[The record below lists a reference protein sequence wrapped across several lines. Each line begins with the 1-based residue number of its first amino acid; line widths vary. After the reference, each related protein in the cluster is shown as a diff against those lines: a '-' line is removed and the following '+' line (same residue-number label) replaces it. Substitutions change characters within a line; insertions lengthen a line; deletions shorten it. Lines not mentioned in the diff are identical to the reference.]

1 LVDFSPN
8 AHEGRRRFAAASSF
22 FCALLISLAFASP
35 VFARPGEDAS
45 TAARERNLHR
55 ERFWHILLHYRPSIF
70 GVRSLVDDPAFFLS
84 PRGKSDPEAELTA
97 TLGAIF
103 AEPDPDD
110 PEAHAACKFPLRTAW
125 LTEQLGIPDSIRP
138 DPGCAKFDRAVADI
152 RPRSAA
158 MIFPTYHMNN
168 PASMFGHTLLT
179 ILSEEGAQLTA
190 HAVNYSARTEETNGL
205 FFAVKGLLG
214 MYPGY
219 YSVQPYYQKIQQYGD
234 ISQRDI
240 WEYPLNLTRPEI
252 HRLLMHLWELRE
264 VWADYFFFDEN
275 CSYNLLFLLEAARPS
290 LHLTDRFNVF
300 ALPVDTIKAARAEGL
315 IESADYRPSRAT
327 KIRHRLAR
335 LSPEQRDAV
344 LSLVEGER
352 APETLAED
360 FSDAGAQARML
371 DAAAAYLQY
380 RFAKR
385 ELTLPRYR
393 QSLLA
398 TLKARSRLGR
408 RPESELHIPPP
419 PRPDEIHG
427 TSRVWTGV
435 GVRDGEVF
443 LEAGWRPA
451 FSDLIDTN
459 FAPDQGM
466 EIEFLGARFRYEPKE
481 NRAALE
487 RIDIIDI
494 TSLSPRDP
502 FFSPYSWKLSA
513 GLHRK
518 LRPGADRTTV
528 FRLAT
533 GAGLTYDLPGVG
545 LVYALLDPRILLG
558 GGLPEN
564 YALGMGAVGGI
575 LREIR
580 PGWRV
585 HLSGGGRYF
594 PLGHEHEAMDVS
606 LDQNFEVTKN
616 TSLNLTLSWEQS
628 DGENAAEAALNWY
641 FFF

>member
-1 LVDFSPN
+1 MAGASP
-8 AHEGRRRFAAASSF
+8 F
-22 FCALLISLAFASP
+22 FWALLISVALATP
-35 VFARPGEDAS
+35 VFADPGADADA
-45 TAARERNLHR
+45 AARARNLHQ

-70 GVRSLVDDPAFFLS
+70 GVRSLVDDPSFFLS
-84 PRGKSDPEAELTA
+84 PDGQSNPEAELTA
-97 TLGAIF
+97 TIKAIF
-103 AEPDPDD
+103 SEPDPEN

-125 LTEQLGIPDSIRP
+125 LTEALGIPDTGRP
-138 DPGCAKFDRAVADI
+138 NPGCAEFDRAVSDI
-152 RPRSAA
+152 QPRSAA

-179 ILSEEGAQLTA
+179 ILSDEGTQLTA

-214 MYPGY
+214 RYPGY
-219 YSVQPYYQKIQQYGD
+219 YSVQPYYQKIQQYSD

-264 VWADYFFFDEN
+264 VWADYYFFDEN

-290 LHLTDRFNVF
+290 LRLTDRFNVF
-300 ALPVDTIKAARAEGL
+300 ALPVDTVKAVREEGL
-315 IESADYRPSRAT
+315 IESAEYRPSRAT
-327 KIRHRLAR
+327 KIQHQLAR
-335 LSPEQRDAV
+335 LSPKQRGAV
-344 LSLVEGER
+344 LALVEGER
-352 APETLAED
+352 ASATPAED
-360 FSDAGAQARML
+360 FPEIGDQARML

-427 TSRVWTGV
+427 SSRVWTGV

-451 FSDLIDTN
+451 FSDLIDTH

-466 EIEFLGARFRYEPKE
+466 EIEFLSTRLRHEPE
-481 NRAALE
+481 ANRVALE
-487 RIDIIDI
+487 RIDILNI

-513 GLHRK
+513 GLHQK

-533 GAGLTYDLPGVG
+533 GAGLTYDLPGIG
-545 LVYALLDPRILLG
+545 LVYSLLDPRILLG
-558 GGLPEN
+558 GGIPEN

-580 PGWRV
+580 PGWRL
-585 HLSGGGRYF
+585 HLSGGARYF
-594 PLGHEHEAMDVS
+594 PLGYEHEAMEVS

-616 TSLNLTLSWEQS
+616 TSLNLRLSWEQS
-628 DGENAAEAALNWY
+628 DGEDAAEAVLNWY

>member
-1 LVDFSPN
+1 MTHSPIPQR
-8 AHEGRRRFAAASSF
+8 GRRPSRPSPF
-22 FCALLISLAFASP
+22 FWALLLSLALAPP
-35 VFARPGEDAS
+35 VFADPWENAAA
-45 TAARERNLHR
+45 AARGRGLHR

-84 PRGKSDPEAELTA
+84 PHGKTDPEAELAA
-97 TLGAIF
+97 TLQAIF
-103 AEPDPDD
+103 TEPDPET

-125 LTEQLGIPDSIRP
+125 LTGELGIPDSARP
-138 DPGCAKFDRAVADI
+138 DPGCAEFDRAAAEI
-152 RPRSAA
+152 QPRSAA
-158 MIFPTYHMNN
+158 LIFPTYHMNN

-179 ILSEEGAQLTA
+179 ILSEEGTPLTA

-219 YSVQPYYQKIQQYGD
+219 YSVQPYYQKIQQYSD

-240 WEYPLNLTRPEI
+240 WEYPLNLTRAEI

-264 VWADYFFFDEN
+264 VWADYYFFDEN

-290 LHLTDRFNVF
+290 LKLTDRFTVF
-300 ALPVDTIKAARAEGL
+300 ALPVDTVKAVREEGL

-327 KIRHRLAR
+327 KIRHQLAR
-335 LSPEQRDAV
+335 LSPKQRGAV
-344 LSLVEGER
+344 LALVEGER
-352 APETLAED
+352 APDSLAAD
-360 FSDAGAQARML
+360 FPNAGDQARML

-385 ELTLPRYR
+385 ELALPRYR

-398 TLKARSRLGR
+398 TLKARSGLGR
-408 RPESELHIPPP
+408 RPESELDIPPP

-466 EIEFLGARFRYEPKE
+466 EIEFLGARFRYEPE
-481 NRAALE
+481 GNRAELE
-487 RIDIIDI
+487 RLDVIDI

-513 GLHRK
+513 GLHQK

-533 GAGLTYDLPGVG
+533 GAGLAYDWPGIG
-545 LVYALLDPRILLG
+545 LAYALLDPRILLG

-594 PLGHEHEAMDVS
+594 PLGYGHEAMDVS
-606 LDQNFEVTKN
+606 LDQNFEITEN

-628 DGENAAEAALNWY
+628 DGEAAAEAVLNWY